1 MTLIAILFVTFINV
15 MTSFYL
21 IKRYS
26 SKETV
31 LQLCFV
37 LVWTVH
43 YVVGNIL
50 VLVSRD
56 FTFIYSRFEYFET
69 SYLIALVIGQYF
81 IWTYLF
87 LLNRSKDAGSSYV
100 PLRERSRPALFI
112 LLFASMFFGFLLI
125 YLIGPSSYFSQELA
139 QYRARLGDY
148 AFAGVGVYYYLA
160 GLLLPATI
168 LMGAYTTV
176 YRRLG
181 NILIFIIAMAVS
193 LLVFVPLGG
202 RGRVVNILLVL
213 LLNYVILR
221 GEFRISKLITVR
233 TASFLVAIIAVSFL
247 WGRWREGPTGVE
259 RSSGF
264 GEVAYSLSIDT
275 TRLPPQA
282 FILDR
287 YPAGGTYYG
296 THYLESLL
304 GPFYSLTNLPPAG
317 LIPELSSQWYSE
329 TVWVPDLKSAISP
342 SYIGE
347 IYLNFGAFGILIAP
361 FVFFLI
367 VRGAMRL
374 GNERSALSVAVVVYF
389 VQFSLFHGGLYALF
403 DMLLLTMPM
412 LLFTRLFSEQLPA
425 EQALPQGARGRLVAG
440 T

>member
-1 MTLIAILFVTFINV
+1 MTLIAIFFVTFLNV
-15 MTSFYL
+15 ITSFHL
-21 IKRYS
+21 LRRYA

-31 LQLCFV
+31 LQLFFV
-37 LVWTVH
+37 LIWTLH
-43 YVVGNIL
+43 YVIGNLL
-50 VLVSRD
+50 VLFSRD
-56 FTFIYSRFEYFET
+56 YTFIYSRFDYFET
-69 SYLIALVIGQYF
+69 SYLIALLIGQYF
-81 IWTYLF
+81 IWTYLY
-87 LLNRSKDAGSSYV
+87 LLNLSKDAGIFYV

-160 GLLLPATI
+160 GILLPATI
-168 LMGAYTTV
+168 LMGAYATT
-176 YRRLG
+176 YRKLG

-202 RGRVVNILLVL
+202 RGRVMNILLVL
-213 LLNYVILR
+213 LLNFIILR

-259 RSSGF
+259 TAGGY

-275 TRLPPQA
+275 TRLQFQS

-287 YPAGGTYYG
+287 YPVGGIYHG
-296 THYLESLL
+296 SHYLESLL
-304 GPFYSLTNLPPAG
+304 GPFYSMTKLPPAG

-347 IYLNFGAFGILIAP
+347 IYLNFGAFGVLIAP
-361 FVFFLI
+361 FLFFLL

-389 VQFSLFHGGLYALF
+389 IQFSLFHGGLYALF
-403 DMLLLTMPM
+403 DMLMLVMPM
-412 LLFTRLFSEQLPA
+412 LLFTRLFSEQVPA
-425 EQALPQGARGRLVAG
+425 GQALAQGARGRLVAG